1 MTQMNTETNKIR
13 NIRAP
18 HKWKQP
24 SKQLVPQ
31 GKTTV
36 VTVPAGAGGQT
47 ISVPHPSDPGK
58 FISVNVP
65 AGAKAGQ
72 AMLVPVPDK
81 GEEKKEPKS
90 WSTGAKVVAGTA
102 AVAGVAGGAVG
113 GAILGAHIAEHGVDA
128 TVDAAGAGLEDAGE
142 AIGDFA
148 VDAGE
153 FIVDA
158 AEDVGD
164 FVMDLF

>member
-90 WSTGAKVVAGTA
+90 WSTGAKVVAG
-102 AVAGVAGGAVG
+102 GAVG

-142 AIGDFA
+142 AIADFG